1 MCNLCVLQE
10 NADVSSGQILIV
22 GAILRSNL
30 YESCSDE
37 DKTKVLQLLLT
48 AGKERN
54 YLNLASFTFL
64 VDLFKKVSFFL
75 YSRKFIYGNVL

>member
-1 MCNLCVLQE
+1 MFFFCVNVCNLCDLQE

-54 YLNLASFTFL
+54 YLNLAAFTFL
-64 VDLFKKVSFFL
+64 VDLFKKVSFFCT
-75 YSRKFIYGNVL
+75 